1 MNFMTLGFVL
11 FMAVLLIVMRF
22 CKNIRAQHII
32 LLIASYAFYA
42 LGDWRFLGMLF
53 AISLLMWA
61 LGRGISKYSG
71 TGKAKALLAA
81 GVAVDLLTLG
91 IFKYLDFFAENFSR
105 IFGMSHVTL
114 KIILP
119 IGISFYLFQAI
130 SYLADVYHKRVEAQA
145 SPLKI
150 LLYIGFSLKLYRDPL
165 LNPRTFFLSFPKRTR

>member
-1 MNFMTLGFVL
+1 MTLGFVL

-150 LLYIGFSLKLYRDPL
+150 LLYIGF
-165 LNPRTFFLSFPKRTR
+165 FPQIVSGPIVKSKD